1 MFCKELMNSC
11 KITSEEF
18 SAPVE
23 TLKKG
28 HTYII
33 GYFQTLNGS
42 VMVSYK
48 DGLYYISNKAS
59 IECRPYGFNSLSR
72 AYAYFEELFYK

>member
-1 MFCKELMNSC
+1 MFSKELMNSC
-11 KITSEEF
+11 KMIEEEF

-28 HTYII
+28 HTYVV
-33 GYFQTLNGS
+33 GYFQTSNGS

-48 DGLYYISNKAS
+48 DGLYCTSGTYE
-59 IECRPYGFNSLSR
+59 IECRPYGFSSLSR

>member
-11 KITSEEF
+11 KMVAEEF

-28 HTYII
+28 QTYVV
-33 GYFQTLNGS
+33 GFFQTDSGS

-59 IECRPYGFNSLSR
+59 IECKPYGFSSLSR
-72 AYAYFEELFYK
+72 AYAHFEEWFYK